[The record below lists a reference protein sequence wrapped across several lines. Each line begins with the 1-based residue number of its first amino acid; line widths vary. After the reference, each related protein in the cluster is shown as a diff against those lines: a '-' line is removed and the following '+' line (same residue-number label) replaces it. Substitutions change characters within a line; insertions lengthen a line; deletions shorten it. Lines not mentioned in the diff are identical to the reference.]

1 MVLAEIDRAL
11 DDEPDRVLTAEA
23 LTDQLL
29 HAPRDVDW
37 LAIGYSVEARLRQI
51 QAQAD
56 AIVAAL
62 RRGSNTSVME
72 PDLQALRESVRQL
85 QQQLELPGGGAA
97 PPTLETLLAQDPL
110 RDAQVPMRGAAA
122 EPDTAD
128 PAAPARRGPLG
139 APVTRP
145 PTVWTDPRRRARGE
159 LLRCARLGREHPRH
173 SRVTTAASRS
183 TRAKTAESSRP
194 AATLLLYLNPG
205 RVDTNS
211 ARVTRD
217 GNDRKEAAPA
227 AGGHVPSV
235 VRGQERPRPVPR
247 GREQARADHAG
258 RKRSS
263 WAIVRRPG
271 TKRRSWRS
279 RGRTC
284 GS

>member
-1 MVLAEIDRAL
+1 MGETGITTLDGGAPLGNGHEDCPGVRTMRRLILTVAATLAVTACDPGSEAGVVGREAPPAAAVLAPGQDVPLTDRLDMVLAEIDRAL

-145 PTVWTDPRRRARGE
+145 P
-159 LLRCARLGREHPRH
+159 
-173 SRVTTAASRS
+173 
-183 TRAKTAESSRP
+183 
-194 AATLLLYLNPG
+194 
-205 RVDTNS
+205 
-211 ARVTRD
+211 D
-217 GNDRKEAAPA
+217 GLD
-227 AGGHVPSV
+227 
-235 VRGQERPRPVPR
+235 
-247 GREQARADHAG
+247 
-258 RKRSS
+258 
-263 WAIVRRPG
+263 
-271 TKRRSWRS
+271 
-279 RGRTC
+279 
-284 GS
+284 